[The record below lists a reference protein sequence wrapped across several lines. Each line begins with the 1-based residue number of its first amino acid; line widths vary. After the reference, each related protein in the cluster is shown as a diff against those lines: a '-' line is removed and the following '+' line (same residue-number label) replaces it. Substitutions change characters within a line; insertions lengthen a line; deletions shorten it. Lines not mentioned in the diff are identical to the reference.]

1 MIKFFRRIRKTLIDQ
16 NQMGKPSSAKASA
29 GKYFKYAI
37 GEILLVVIGILIALQ
52 VNNWN
57 QQRISQKEQNSL
69 MESIKKDLESDVDYL
84 NSYLQTTNETYQLL
98 RDQSEKINRIAYN
111 KDSLANFL
119 KNEIYVFLTNFEGF
133 NNNTYESIKTSGKL
147 DLLETSIRQPM
158 YELSLLQNV
167 HFKEY
172 ENLRIDYFDEIENL
186 VRHYPI
192 QVSFSFI
199 KNTPQTE
206 FIWDDVD
213 RKEMLLHLN
222 AWGTMKANLFRNNTR
237 QCTQILEKTE
247 AVLELIKKNSD

>member
-1 MIKFFRRIRKTLIDQ
+1 MIKFFRHIRRSFINQ
-16 NQMGKPSSAKASA
+16 NQMGK
-29 GKYFKYAI
+29 YLKYAI
-37 GEILLVVIGILIALQ
+37 GEIILVMIGILLALQ

-57 QQRISQKEQNSL
+57 QERISKKEQNSL
-69 MESIKKDLESDVDYL
+69 MKSIKKDLESDVDYL

-98 RDQSEKINRIAYN
+98 QDQSDKINRIAYN

-119 KNEIYVFLTNFEGF
+119 KNEIYVFLTLFDGF
-133 NNNTYESIKTSGKL
+133 NNNTYESMKTSGKL
-147 DLLETSIRQPM
+147 DLLEASIRQPM
-158 YELSLLQNV
+158 YELSILQNA

-172 ENLRIDYFDEIENL
+172 EILRIDYFDEIENL

-199 KNTPQTE
+199 KNTPQSE
-206 FIWDDVD
+206 FIWDDLD

-222 AWGTMKANLFRNNTR
+222 SWGTMKANLFRNSTR

-247 AVLELIKKNSD
+247 KILKLINDNEN